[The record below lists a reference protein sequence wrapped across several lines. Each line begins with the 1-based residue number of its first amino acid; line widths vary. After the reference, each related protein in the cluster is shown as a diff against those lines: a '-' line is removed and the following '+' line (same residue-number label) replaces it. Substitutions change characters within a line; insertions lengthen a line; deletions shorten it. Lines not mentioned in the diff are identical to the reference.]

1 MGTTI
6 RAAATA
12 LLAGVAWAAVGISP
26 GLTDPPAD
34 EPIKDRAG
42 FIPHRKHEPLKGTAV
57 GILLYD
63 AQPVLHSEGRSGPAD
78 QLCFSAGGNS
88 YRWVYVPVTEKPR
101 ISNLRVP
108 VGDKENAQF
117 VVFPALDMA
126 SPRNVAPWGI
136 TSHYTLVEVE
146 VNNGLG
152 SPKNDSFVAT
162 KMKVVEGSREYPLR
176 TADVIKELK
185 GRYAAHVKEQ
195 GQAIEKALAEAQ
207 KKAIQGRK
215 ATGPREQAELMY
227 VTWLPQTERLRVHFR
242 TKITDGLYSY
252 VEFGGPRLPPRP
264 PPLPNNGQL
273 LNPQAPPPPSPQVP
287 GGQASKDQPP
297 PPPPPRKRRIKTGIS
312 FGTEFG
318 MAYEVDKTGKLVRTQ
333 TLPIESF
340 EHRLPPP
347 PQILPPGRPNPL
359 PAPPPPVIGR

>member
-12 LLAGVAWAAVGISP
+12 LLAGVAWAAVGIPP

-78 QLCFSAGGNS
+78 QLCFSTGGNS
-88 YRWVYVPVTEKPR
+88 YRWVYVPATEKPR
-101 ISNLRVP
+101 ITNLRVP

-162 KMKVVEGSREYPLR
+162 KMKSLG
-176 TADVIKELK
+176 
-185 GRYAAHVKEQ
+185 VKD
-195 GQAIEKALAEAQ
+195 
-207 KKAIQGRK
+207 IQGSSANPAISAVRC
-215 ATGPREQAELMY
+215 Y
-227 VTWLPQTERLRVHFR
+227 
-242 TKITDGLYSY
+242 
-252 VEFGGPRLPPRP
+252 P
-264 PPLPNNGQL
+264 PPGPA
-273 LNPQAPPPPSPQVP
+273 APIRP
-287 GGQASKDQPP
+287 GIP
-297 PPPPPRKRRIKTGIS
+297 
-312 FGTEFG
+312 
-318 MAYEVDKTGKLVRTQ
+318 VRAWS
-333 TLPIESF
+333 I
-340 EHRLPPP
+340 
-347 PQILPPGRPNPL
+347 
-359 PAPPPPVIGR
+359 

>member
-34 EPIKDRAG
+34 KPIKDRAG

-78 QLCFSAGGNS
+78 QLCFSTGGNS
-88 YRWVYVPVTEKPR
+88 YRWVYVPATEKAR
-101 ISNLRVP
+101 ITNLRVP

-146 VNNGLG
+146 VNNGSG

-162 KMKVVEGSREYPLR
+162 KMKVLEGTKEYPLR
-176 TADVIKELK
+176 TADIIKQLK
-185 GRYAAHVKEQ
+185 GRYDALVKEQ
-195 GQAIEKALAEAQ
+195 GNALKSAMAEA
-207 KKAIQGRK
+207 KKRAIKDGQ
-215 ATGPREQAELMY
+215 ATGPRQQFEFMY
-227 VTWLPQTERLRVHFR
+227 VTWMPQTKRLRVHFQ
-242 TKITDGLYSY
+242 TKISDGQYKY
-252 VEFGGPRLPPRP
+252 FEEGHGRMRRP
-264 PPLPNNGQL
+264 
-273 LNPQAPPPPSPQVP
+273 AMS
-287 GGQASKDQPP
+287 
-297 PPPPPRKRRIKTGIS
+297 GIS
-312 FGTEFG
+312 FGVECG
-318 MAYEVDKTGKLVRTQ
+318 MTYEADKEGKVVHVD
-333 TLPIESF
+333 SF
-340 EHRLPPP
+340 YIV
-347 PQILPPGRPNPL
+347 PQPS
-359 PAPPPPVIGR
+359 PAMSAIKY